1 MSGPSPASAIA
12 ATPRSAAAAC
22 APLIRSLEEVSE
34 LKRSLGLLQPSSTL
48 RGVEDGAREIPETV
62 RRTFGRGMELRDK
75 RHGVF
80 SQRWRRGR
88 QQGSL

>member
-34 LKRSLGLLQPSSTL
+34 LKRSLGLLQPVCKYL
-48 RGVEDGAREIPETV
+48 KGC
-62 RRTFGRGMELRDK
+62 RRRSKGYSGDRPTHLWP
-75 RHGVF
+75 RHGAARQAPWRVF
-80 SQRWRRGR
+80 TAVAKGAAA
-88 QQGSL
+88 G